1 MTPSQTTLPAV
12 AASALTLL
20 ALTTLTPTTSST
32 QEITALTDDLCTTCS
47 IETTPDALLG
57 ADGESVI
64 GIAWDIQRLS
74 DGRFT
79 MAFQDVITEFTIF
92 SAGGA
97 EFQRVG
103 REGEGPGEYRFV
115 FRVREHAGLLHVFD
129 WKRRSITV
137 LDSDLEVVRT
147 LPVRCLDCN
156 GVDMAMLPDGA
167 VALNYFLSAGEV
179 EHPANANEGFAVHII
194 EADGEPRLSLD
205 GIPMKD
211 RDNPVEDADRH
222 LYIAPDGSLLVAH
235 RRRYRIDRRDP
246 ATGELLQTFVRE
258 ADWMR
263 DSGGNRE
270 PPSPDRPPATTI
282 SAMHMDEAGRLWVNV
297 SRPAPD
303 WRDRVERKGPD
314 AHPEGGR
321 YRYGP
326 GSTER
331 VMEVVDLESGRVLE
345 CRRSWTRRRWAGG
358 SSSTRAGWRPTAKR
372 GTRSTGCGGCG
383 WWGCSRGP
391 ALKARAP
398 PVE

>member
-1 MTPSQTTLPAV
+1 MTPSQPPLSMVT
-12 AASALTLL
+12 ASVLGALTLAL
-20 ALTTLTPTTSST
+20 ALASLLPTTTLA
-32 QEITALTDDLCTTCS
+32 QEVTVLTEDLCAACS

-64 GIAWDIQRLS
+64 GIAWDIQRLT

-92 SAGGA
+92 SADGSQ
-97 EFQRVG
+97 FRRVG

-115 FRVREHAGLLHVFD
+115 FWVREHANLLHVFD
-129 WKRRSITV
+129 WKRRQITV
-137 LDSDLEVVRT
+137 LDDGLEAIRT

-156 GVDMAMLPDGA
+156 GVDMAILPDGA
-167 VALNYFLSAGEV
+167 VALNYFLAAADAEQ
-179 EHPANANEGFAVHII
+179 PADANEGFAVHII
-194 EADGEPRLSLD
+194 EANGEPRLSLD

-211 RDNPVEDADRH
+211 RFDPVEDADRH
-222 LYIAPDGSLLVAH
+222 LQVARDGFLLVAH

-258 ADWMR
+258 ADWIR

-282 SAMHMDEAGRLWVNV
+282 TAMHMDEAERLWLNV
-297 SRPAPD
+297 SRSAPD
-303 WRDRVERKGPD
+303 WRDRVQSTGPG
-314 AHPEGGR
+314 AHPEEGR

-331 VMEVVDLESGRVLE
+331 VMEVVDLESGRVLVSQVLDLE
-345 CRRSWTRRRWAGG
+345 EL
-358 SSSTRAGWRPTAKR
+358 
-372 GTRSTGCGGCG
+372 G
-383 WWGCSRGP
+383 WWFFFTPGWLASYSEDGYPQYRMWRMRLVG
-391 ALKARAP
+391 L
-398 PVE
+398 